1 MEEIWDIYDE
11 NRNLTGKTIKRA
23 EYINKIKENEY
34 HLVVHIWIKNDK
46 NGSFPSVPQ
55 TSIFRCFGNV
65 QAALHLQERK
75 A

>member
-34 HLVVHIWIKNDK
+34 HLVVHI
-46 NGSFPSVPQ
+46 
-55 TSIFRCFGNV
+55 
-65 QAALHLQERK
+65 
-75 A
+75 